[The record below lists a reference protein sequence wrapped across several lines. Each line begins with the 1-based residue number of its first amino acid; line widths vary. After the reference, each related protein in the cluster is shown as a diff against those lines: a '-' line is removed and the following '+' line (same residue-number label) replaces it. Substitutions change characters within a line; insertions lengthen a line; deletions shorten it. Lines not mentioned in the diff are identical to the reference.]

1 MERSIDSVDIEFSR
15 KPRRMVVLRDCPRIE
30 TAGITIGPLKSGEV
44 FEIEYSIGKILE
56 RRGVARFDEEFLTS
70 DVVFKTHWRE
80 NVQTPERLSKLPQHF
95 YPMLRRLL
103 VELRRRSK
111 EDSDRFLQYKQLVDF
126 SKDIVD
132 CRLRKLVRLTTV
144 TVPKKVLENLTP
156 EEKGLYDNVSPM
168 IKDWKERILGVSK

>member
-1 MERSIDSVDIEFSR
+1 MGEIIDSLDVEFSR

-30 TAGITIGPLKSGEV
+30 TAGVTIGPFKSGEV

-56 RRGVARFDEEFLTS
+56 RRGVARFDEEFLSS
-70 DVVFKTHWRE
+70 DIVFKTHWRE
-80 NVQTPERLSKLPQHF
+80 NVQTPEKLSKLPQHF

-103 VELRRRSK
+103 VELKRRSK
-111 EDSDRFLQYKQLVDF
+111 EDSDKLLEYKRLVDF

-144 TVPKKVLENLTP
+144 SVPKKILEKLTP
-156 EEKGLYDNVSPM
+156 EEKGLYDNMSPM
-168 IKDWKERILGVSK
+168 IKDWKERILG